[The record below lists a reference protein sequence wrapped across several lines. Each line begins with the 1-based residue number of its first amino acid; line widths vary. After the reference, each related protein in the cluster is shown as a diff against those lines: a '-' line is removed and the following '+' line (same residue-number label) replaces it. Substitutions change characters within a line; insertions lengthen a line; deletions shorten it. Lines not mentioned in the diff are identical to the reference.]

1 MYRGVGA
8 FRALRSLAVVG
19 AIGILVAACGGGT
32 TTNQGTQLAADQT
45 LRFPLNDDIGTF
57 DPAQLDAAVDA
68 AFVQNIF
75 DGLLKFDQSLNI
87 VPDIAKEV
95 PTTSN
100 GGISADGKTYT
111 FKLRNDVKFSN
122 GDKVTAKDVI
132 YSWSRTA
139 KAQGTY
145 ASDLDHVVGYKD
157 VKAKKATTLSGLTA
171 PDDYT
176 LKVELTEPA
185 GFFLTEV
192 AFFTAATAVISQ
204 KAVEAGGEDTW
215 WTKPETLIGTGPYK
229 MSARTAK
236 QSLDFVPV
244 DNWWGSPKPVLKKIH
259 VDIIADF
266 SSAVAK
272 YEQGGFDNVGLGN
285 MDAAIPPEDILR
297 IKAGPKVSEE
307 KFFPRTRTTW
317 VGYNFKTGPFAGTAG
332 KDLRKAFSLAIDR
345 TKLVDIVC
353 SHGIT
358 CAAATGGLIAK
369 GLKGYL
375 GDNADPLAKF
385 DAATAKQLLQ
395 SADPNKTKTKG
406 LVYQYNP
413 SAFNKAIAEN
423 LQSQWQDNLGV
434 HVDIAATER
443 QTFFQRRTKVEYI
456 IFRHSWQADYDHP
469 QDWFDNLFITDAGNS
484 GTGYSNTQVDAL
496 VKSADT
502 KKTEDALA
510 EYKQASRLM
519 IDDAAYAPL
528 VYGLGVF
535 LTKPYVKGPQPNAF
549 NDPYWNELSI
559 LQH

>member
-1 MYRGVGA
+1 MYKGVGA
-8 FRALRSLAVVG
+8 FRALRSLAIAG

-45 LRFPLNDDIGTF
+45 LRFPINDDIGTF
-57 DPAQLDAAVDA
+57 DPAMLNAAVDS
-68 AFVQNIF
+68 AFAQNLF
-75 DGLLKFDQSLNI
+75 DGLLKFDDNLNI

-100 GGISADGKTYT
+100 GGISSDGLTYT

-132 YSWSRTA
+132 YSWNRAA
-139 KAQGTY
+139 KAQGDY

-157 VKAKKATTLSGLTA
+157 VKGKKATTMSGLTSS
-171 PDDYT
+171 DDYT
-176 LKVELTEPA
+176 LKVQLTEAA

-192 AFFTAATAVISQ
+192 AFFTSVTGVVSE
-204 KAVEAGGEDTW
+204 KAVTAGGEDTW
-215 WTKPETLIGTGPYK
+215 WTKPDTLIGTGPYK
-229 MSARTAK
+229 MSARTPK
-236 QSLDFVPV
+236 QSLDFVAV

-259 VDIIADF
+259 VDVIADL
-266 SSAVAK
+266 SSAIAK
-272 YEQGGFDNVGLGN
+272 YDQNGFDDVGFGDMNLN
-285 MDAAIPPEDILR
+285 LPPEDVLR
-297 IKAGPKVSEE
+297 IKAGPKSSEL
-307 KFFPRTRTTW
+307 KFIPKVRTTW
-317 VGYNFKTGPFAGTAG
+317 VGFNFEKGPFAGTAG

-345 TKLVDIVC
+345 AKLVDVAC

-358 CAAATGGLIAK
+358 CTAATGGLISK

-385 DAATAKQLLQ
+385 DAATAKQLFQ

-413 SAFNKAIAEN
+413 GAFNKAIAEN

-434 HVDIAATER
+434 KVDLAATER
-443 QTFFQRRTKVEYI
+443 ATFFSRRTKKEYT

-469 QDWFDNLFITDAGNS
+469 QDWFDNLFITDAGNG
-484 GTGYSNTQVDAL
+484 GTGYSNPQLDAL
-496 VKSADT
+496 VKGADA

-510 EYKQASRLM
+510 DYKKASQLM

-528 VYGLGVF
+528 VYGVGVF